1 LLFLALKIIA
11 STAIKGLTS
20 DDRLWFDG
28 SSLQPKRYMTAEEQE
43 RINKLEDRV
52 TELETQLE
60 IFRIQETFTVIFEGL
75 NKLSDRVKKLEE
87 NEEAH

>member
-1 LLFLALKIIA
+1 
-11 STAIKGLTS
+11 
-20 DDRLWFDG
+20 
-28 SSLQPKRYMTAEEQE
+28 MTAEEQE